1 MGKRMVAIVLIYLAV
16 AIAWFVLAVSVEV
29 RTDQMEG
36 SLKGRVAALWGDTQ
50 EQVSPQLTFVWEE
63 TVQSTEQVEEKG
75 VKRNVITTSV
85 VKRERPVLLD
95 GSDVNVDLSLAHRR
109 KGLLWYATYV
119 VGFRA
124 DYRYVHREPEA
135 GELVLTYRFP
145 TSHATY
151 DDFRFEVAGNGD
163 AKLLPADSERSRMV
177 QHRIAVAPGASI
189 PFSIAYGSRG
199 LDWWRYS
206 FGPDVNR
213 VKDFSL
219 TMNTDFRDIDYP
231 EGTISPDTA
240 EPTSRGWRLR
250 WRSANLI
257 SGFDIGMQMPHRL
270 NPGPLAARIS
280 FFAPVCLGF
289 FFVWMFV
296 ITVMKGI
303 ELHPMNYLFLA
314 AAFFA
319 FHLLFTYSVD
329 HLDVPLAF
337 GLSSAVSVL
346 LVVSYL
352 RLVVGP
358 RFATMEAGIS
368 QLIYLVLFSF
378 AHFFEGF
385 TGLIVT
391 VGSILTLFALMQ
403 LTGRLRWADVL
414 RKPEVVNP

>member
-1 MGKRMVAIVLIYLAV
+1 MGKRMGAIVLIYLVV
-16 AIAWFVLAVSVEV
+16 AIAWFVLAASVKV
-29 RTDQMEG
+29 RTHEMEG
-36 SLKGRVAALWGDTQ
+36 SLKGRVAALWGDRQ

-63 TVQSTEQVEEKG
+63 TVQNTEQVEEKG

-85 VKRERPVLLD
+85 VKRERPVPLD

-124 DYRYVHREPEA
+124 DYRYVHREPEP

-145 TSHATY
+145 TAHATY
-151 DDFRFEVAGNGD
+151 DDFRFEAAGNAD
-163 AKLLPADSERSRMV
+163 PKLLPADSERSRMV
-177 QHRIAVAPGASI
+177 QHRIPVAVGATV
-189 PFSIAYGSRG
+189 PFSIAYTSRG

-231 EGTISPDTA
+231 EGTISPDTI

-296 ITVMKGI
+296 ITLMKGI

-319 FHLLFTYSVD
+319 FHLLFAYSVD

-337 GLSSAVSVL
+337 ALASAVSVL
-346 LVVSYL
+346 LVVTYL

-358 RFATMEAGIS
+358 RFAAVEAGIS

-403 LTGRLRWADVL
+403 LTGRLRWAEVL
-414 RKPEVVNP
+414 RKPEAVNP